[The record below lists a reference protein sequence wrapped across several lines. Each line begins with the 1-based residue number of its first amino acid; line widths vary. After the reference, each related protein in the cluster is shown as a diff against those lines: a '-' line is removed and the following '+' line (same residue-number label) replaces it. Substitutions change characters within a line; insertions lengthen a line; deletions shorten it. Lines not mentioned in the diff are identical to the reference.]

1 MSLLNKIKT
10 KFKRNIKK
18 PHFKKIDVTKFNLK
32 ILKRADYLD
41 VASVFY
47 ELLSYYLILLIFLS
61 F

>member
-41 VASVFY
+41 VASVF
-47 ELLSYYLILLIFLS
+47 FTN

>member
-41 VASVFY
+41 VASVFLRTFK
-47 ELLSYYLILLIFLS
+47 LLSDQS
-61 F
+61 S